1 MRLAG
6 DDANH
11 TLDTLVRPPG
21 WQNPQSQG
29 TYDFVVIGGGT
40 AGLVSAVGAASL
52 GARVALVERA
62 RLGGDCLNTGCVPS
76 CAHGHSAL
84 SRASCRYVGSAA
96 PSCSR
101 S

>member
-1 MRLAG
+1 MASSLKPQPVTMTARTQGSAYTIIAGKRATQLRRKEDRMQVAG

-11 TLDTLVRPPG
+11 TLDSLVRPLG
-21 WQNPQSQG
+21 WRNPQSQG

-62 RLGGDCLNTGCVPS
+62 RL
-76 CAHGHSAL
+76 
-84 SRASCRYVGSAA
+84 
-96 PSCSR
+96 
-101 S
+101 